1 MPWLVPV
8 KRLFQHSIILADSGN
23 AVYGRTGGS
32 WSSEYCHASFAVK
45 RSSATSLLQSCW
57 LSSLKDSTIL
67 RLSISLCCW
76 EIWYSAAAVVRL
88 ASVKGSYAIE
98 LSYWVRI
105 QPPSPP
111 PWLLSLGPLW
121 AMPWPRTKTG
131 KGPWM
136 SYPVYFVV
144 HFLLLILCSFQRF
157 IHVSLPQSSFIWP
170 FSASPRLL
178 THQPSHMALLKILC
192 TVFFQTT
199 ESGDLVLVLKLSSL
213 GGFPLIT
220 VS

>member
-8 KRLFQHSIILADSGN
+8 KRLFQHSIRLPGSGN
-23 AVYGRTGGS
+23 AVCGRTGGS
-32 WSSEYCHASFAVK
+32 WSPEYCHASFAVK
-45 RSSATSLLQSCW
+45 RSSATNLLQSCW
-57 LSSLKDSTIL
+57 LSSLKDSTVL
-67 RLSISLCCW
+67 GLSISLCCW

-88 ASVKGSYAIE
+88 ASVKGSDAIE

-111 PWLLSLGPLW
+111 PGLLSLGPLW
-121 AMPWPRTKTG
+121 AMAWPRTEAG
-131 KGPWM
+131 KCPWM

-144 HFLLLILCSFQRF
+144 HFLLLMLCSFQRF
-157 IHVSLPQSSFIWP
+157 IHMSLPQTSFIWS
-170 FSASPRLL
+170 FNASPRLL

-199 ESGDLVLVLKLSSL
+199 ERGHLVWVLKPCSL
-213 GGFPLIT
+213 GGFPLII